1 MDIEKMDILTLDNKD
16 YVVLEIVPNNSKLYY
31 CLTDV
36 DQDENIIGN
45 IRLMFLAQANGKT
58 GLADI
63 KDKDELENIKD
74 LFTSR
79 LKFDYMD

>member
-1 MDIEKMDILTLDNKD
+1 MDILTLDNKD

>member
-16 YVVLEIVPNNSKLYY
+16 YVVLEVVPNNSKLYY